1 MFIVYDQ
8 TWKRHLVY
16 GRLAGDKSGPKVLL
30 EPGNNK
36 AISVFRTW
44 NGAWQA
50 IENTR
55 KCKTFAWADNVY
67 SVLPV
72 KLERKK

>member
-30 EPGNNK
+30 LSDGSL
-36 AISVFRTW
+36 SVFRTRKS
-44 NGAWQA
+44 AEQA

-55 KCKTFAWADNVY
+55 KQGSYAWSSNIYAL
-67 SVLPV
+67 LPV

>member
-30 EPGNNK
+30 SPGSDEPV
-36 AISVFRTW
+36 SVFRTRKS
-44 NGAWQA
+44 AEQA

-55 KCKTFAWADNVY
+55 KQGAYAWSSNIYVLL
-67 SVLPV
+67 SVR
-72 KLERKK
+72 LERKK

>member
-30 EPGNNK
+30 LTGAQE
-36 AISVFRTW
+36 AVSVFRTRKS
-44 NGAWQA
+44 AEQA

-55 KCKTFAWADNVY
+55 KHGCYAWSNNIYVL
-67 SVLPV
+67 LPV

>member
-1 MFIVYDQ
+1 MFIIYDQ

-16 GRLAGDKSGPKVLL
+16 GRLAGDKSSPKVLL
-30 EPGNNK
+30 STGVQESV
-36 AISVFRTW
+36 SVFRTRKS
-44 NGAWQA
+44 AEQA

-55 KCKTFAWADNVY
+55 KQGAYAWSSNIYVL
-67 SVLPV
+67 LPV